1 MIDRK
6 EALDCL
12 LWSLAGTGCQ
22 SLAISAIR
30 HLPAVE
36 DTTSWTSIKED
47 GLPKEHQPV
56 IVYVQHPRELGT
68 GWSAVME
75 DCWLGEDEGWEV
87 NADPEIHEVT
97 HWRPMPE
104 PPYNKEYV

>member
-1 MIDRK
+1 
-6 EALDCL
+6 
-12 LWSLAGTGCQ
+12 
-22 SLAISAIR
+22 
-30 HLPAVE
+30 
-36 DTTSWTSIKED
+36 
-47 GLPKEHQPV
+47 
-56 IVYVQHPRELGT
+56 
-68 GWSAVME
+68 ME